1 VHPAYT
7 SPPQS
12 RAPPPQ
18 VLMTK
23 KRLELNDISR
33 STEDPNPGR
42 TLPSLSASTAEPPHK
57 TASPRKPEA
66 LATALEAMSQAW
78 AVEKQRRGS
87 QSQGWRAGLNG
98 WKTRAQRS
106 RRSLLRQSTS
116 GERRADGTQWTSTAP
131 Q

>member
-1 VHPAYT
+1 MHPAST

-87 QSQGWRAGLNG
+87 QSQGWRTGLDG
-98 WKTRAQRS
+98 WKTRAQR
-106 RRSLLRQSTS
+106 RSILRQSTS
-116 GERRADGTQWTSTAP
+116 GERKGDGTQWTSTAP

>member
-1 VHPAYT
+1 
-7 SPPQS
+7 
-12 RAPPPQ
+12 
-18 VLMTK
+18 MTK

-78 AVEKQRRGS
+78 AVEKEAEAGQPESGVEGGPERMEDASSAKPKEPPAPVNLRGTEGRRHAVD
-87 QSQGWRAGLNG
+87 QHRA
-98 WKTRAQRS
+98 TVA
-106 RRSLLRQSTS
+106 
-116 GERRADGTQWTSTAP
+116 
-131 Q
+131 